1 MQSGI
6 ISSIPARYS
15 SFSLLAISSRS
26 YWNSSAVNAFTVGPV
41 GSTIVPAKA
50 SPESPPLKSFKR
62 LFRFVSNSIPF
73 F

>member
-15 SFSLLAISSRS
+15 SFSLFAISSRS

-41 GSTIVPAKA
+41 GSIIVPAKA
-50 SPESPPLKSFKR
+50 SPESPKSFKR
-62 LFRFVSNSIPF
+62 PFAFVSSSIPF